1 MGGELPREY
10 GRTLD
15 PFVALGQ
22 AAAVTERLALGTG
35 ITLVAQHDPIGLAK
49 QAATLDHLSG
59 GRFTLGVG
67 YGWNVEEAADH
78 GVAWSTRRELGR
90 DRMALMRALWA
101 DEPTGY
107 EGAFGSVQPSE
118 AHPKPVQRPRGPVN
132 GPRTLIGGGAGP
144 KLFAHIAEYADGW
157 LPIGGRGAHR
167 VPAGAA
173 GGLGGGRARSG
184 APPGGAV
191 RGPPRPREARPLRGA
206 GRRGGRAPASP
217 GGRTRG
223 PAGAGRLRRVPVG
236 ALPGRARPVRTGA
249 GSPPYAPE
257 RGAVRRTRRSAG
269 QPHAWRVRRGG
280 PPCAGRGAAPYAPA
294 TSAPRPPSAPVTSPA
309 RTAYGGRP
317 CNRGRRQGIL
327 NHRDRIRG
335 PGRRAAPRARTGGP
349 PGWGVE

>member
-1 MGGELPREY
+1 MRISTTIFLTDETVTPVRLARELEQRGFGGLYLPEHTHIPVIRRTPYPAGGELPREY

-59 GRFTLGVG
+59 GRFTLGIG

-78 GVAWSTRRELGR
+78 GVEWSTRRDLAR

-107 EGAFGSVQPSE
+107 EGAFGSVRASE

-157 LPIGGRGAHR
+157 LPIGGRGLTESL
-167 VPAGAA
+167 PK
-173 GGLGGGRARSG
+173 
-184 APPGGAV
+184 
-191 RGPPRPREARPLRGA
+191 LRNAWEEA
-206 GRRGGRAPASP
+206 GRDPKD
-217 GGRTRG
+217 
-223 PAGAGRLRRVPVG
+223 LQVVPYAV
-236 ALPGRARPVRTGA
+236 LPGPGKLAHYADLGIEEVVLQL
-249 GSPPYAPE
+249 PPADAPE
-257 RGAVRRTRRSAG
+257 VLRTLDAY
-269 QPHAWRVRRGG
+269 
-280 PPCAGRGAAPYAPA
+280 AAY
-294 TSAPRPPSAPVTSPA
+294 
-309 RTAYGGRP
+309 
-317 CNRGRRQGIL
+317 L
-327 NHRDRIRG
+327 
-335 PGRRAAPRARTGGP
+335 
-349 PGWGVE
+349 

>member
-1 MGGELPREY
+1 MRISTTIFLTDETVTPVRLARELEQRGFGGLYLPEHTHIPVSRRTPAPMGGELPREY

-157 LPIGGRGAHR
+157 LPIGGRGLTESLPQLRAVWEEAGRDPAHLQV
-167 VPAGAA
+167 VPY
-173 GGLGGGRARSG
+173 
-184 APPGGAV
+184 AV
-191 RGPPRPREARPLRGA
+191 RPT
-206 GRRGGRAPASP
+206 P
-217 GGRTRG
+217 GKL
-223 PAGAGRLRRVPVG
+223 AH
-236 ALPGRARPVRTGA
+236 
-249 GSPPYAPE
+249 YAE
-257 RGAVRRTRRSAG
+257 
-269 QPHAWRVRRGG
+269 
-280 PPCAGRGAAPYAPA
+280 
-294 TSAPRPPSAPVTSPA
+294 
-309 RTAYGGRP
+309 
-317 CNRGRRQGIL
+317 L
-327 NHRDRIRG
+327 
-335 PGRRAAPRARTGGP
+335 
-349 PGWGVE
+349 GVEEVVLQLPPADEPEVLRALDAYAAYL